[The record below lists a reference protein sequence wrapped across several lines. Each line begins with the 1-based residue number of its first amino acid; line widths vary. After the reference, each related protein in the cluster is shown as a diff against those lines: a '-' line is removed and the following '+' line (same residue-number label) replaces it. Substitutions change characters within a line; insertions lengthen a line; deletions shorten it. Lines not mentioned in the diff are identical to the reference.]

1 MVSKKNN
8 KYQINQEGVYTRIKK
23 KTRALTVITNK
34 VSSLDLQICKRGL
47 SLDLGIKSRRCLD
60 HNNREGVFNRI
71 TIMEA

>member
-23 KTRALTVITNK
+23 KTRALTGTTNK

-47 SLDLGIKSRRCLD
+47 SLDLGI
-60 HNNREGVFNRI
+60 
-71 TIMEA
+71 